1 MRKASNRT
9 HRQACLLAS
18 AGLAASLG
26 WSVPAL
32 AQDSD
37 VAALDQLVERSS
49 SVNSAIELAREQAA
63 AGDLL
68 GAAATYERVLIAD
81 ENADEARLA
90 YAAILCRLDDR
101 ASAELELALL
111 NGQGG
116 SQAALDEVEK
126 ASSSSADARSSR
138 RQRIAA

>member
-18 AGLAASLG
+18 AGMAASLG

-49 SVNSAIELAREQAA
+49 SVNSAIELARVQAA

-68 GAAATYERVLIAD
+68 GAATTYERVLIAD

-90 YAAILCRLDDR
+90 YAAILCRPGRSAGPVPARPTRDHR
-101 ASAELELALL
+101 AGKGLRHRPAGL
-111 NGQGG
+111 
-116 SQAALDEVEK
+116 
-126 ASSSSADARSSR
+126 
-138 RQRIAA
+138 RQRSRQRSEPAHK